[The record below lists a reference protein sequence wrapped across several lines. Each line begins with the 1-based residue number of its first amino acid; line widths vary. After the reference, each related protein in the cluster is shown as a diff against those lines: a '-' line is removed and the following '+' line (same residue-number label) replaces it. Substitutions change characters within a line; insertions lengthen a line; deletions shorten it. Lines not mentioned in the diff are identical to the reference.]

1 MIRNKV
7 REQRHKSN
15 VSNYFFSSRVSPHI
29 TEFLIKR
36 GVSANQTTLIFFCCG
51 ILGAIFSFFHSF
63 FYVLLA
69 YFFFRL
75 HIVLDLCDGEIS
87 RYTEKKSINGSYW
100 DLMAHSVVY
109 PLYFFGFNYSLYE
122 FYNNEIFLIHGAL
135 LSLLS
140 LLRLSVRNNYHRAL
154 FDFGESK
161 ENRKHNSN
169 EIHHTSIFKRLQ
181 ILTTG
186 YEGYLSLFLVL
197 TIVGNEKFFL
207 YVNLIYIVIF
217 LVAFFVKF
225 LTFSFGKKFI

>member
-1 MIRNKV
+1 
-7 REQRHKSN
+7 
-15 VSNYFFSSRVSPHI
+15 
-29 TEFLIKR
+29 
-36 GVSANQTTLIFFCCG
+36 
-51 ILGAIFSFFHSF
+51 
-63 FYVLLA
+63 
-69 YFFFRL
+69 
-75 HIVLDLCDGEIS
+75 
-87 RYTEKKSINGSYW
+87 
-100 DLMAHSVVY
+100 MAHSVVY